1 MQADKVQTV
10 LEFYKKK
17 IPKDDYYRLEDA
29 LFEAPDKLYDR
40 IMNCNKLLS
49 IKKYTLITIFLG
61 FFAVDR
67 FLIKDYAVAILKII
81 GNILFL
87 GIAYFADLYFFMK
100 KVKEINSE
108 RLFSYF

>member
-10 LEFYKKK
+10 LEFYKNK

-40 IMNCNKLLS
+40 IMNCNKILS
-49 IKKYTLITIFLG
+49 IKKFRLITIFLG

-67 FLIKDYAVAILKII
+67 FMIKDYVVGVLKIL
-81 GNILFL
+81 GNFLFL
-87 GIAYFADLYFFMK
+87 GIVYFADLHFFIK
-100 KVKEINSE
+100 KVKEMNAE
-108 RLFSYF
+108 QLFSYF